1 MSKHPINDSDLEM
14 IVKIALYQILGL
26 VWMVNSGGYRIFP
39 IGLVIGY
46 FLTKHE
52 KLRLNQRLEFAPLV
66 MGSTLG
72 LVGVGGVYLALPWF

>member
-1 MSKHPINDSDLEM
+1 MSKRSIRDSDLDM

-26 VWMVNSGGYRIFP
+26 VWIVNSGGYRIFP
-39 IGLVIGY
+39 IGLIVGY

-66 MGSTLG
+66 MGATLG
-72 LVGVGGVYLALPWF
+72 LIGIGGIYLTLPWF